1 MSFQPVIGIGG
12 YGGWRVL
19 EATGD
24 RQRDAFENSPLL
36 AREAEYFRE
45 NIANATTAEALVND
59 RRLLDVA
66 LKAFGLGEEINKRA
80 YIQKI
85 LEEGTEQSDAFANR
99 IADQRYRDFA
109 EAFGY
114 GNVASGTD
122 VLLES
127 FREDIISRYKT
138 LEFESAIGNVDDDMR
153 LALNFKRQIG
163 DIATS
168 DSAQN
173 AGWFQV
179 MGQLPLRTLVATGL
193 GIPDSVATLDLD
205 RQNEI
210 FQERAQALFG
220 ESTVEAFQD
229 PENVETMIR
238 RFFLFRQI
246 QSGPSALTPGQG
258 ALTLLQSSPLTGGG
272 VANLLL
278 SQA

>member
-1 MSFQPVIGIGG
+1 
-12 YGGWRVL
+12 
-19 EATGD
+19 
-24 RQRDAFENSPLL
+24 
-36 AREAEYFRE
+36 
-45 NIANATTAEALVND
+45 
-59 RRLLDVA
+59 
-66 LKAFGLGEEINKRA
+66 
-80 YIQKI
+80 
-85 LEEGTEQSDAFANR
+85 
-99 IADQRYRDFA
+99 
-109 EAFGY
+109 
-114 GNVASGTD
+114 
-122 VLLES
+122 
-127 FREDIISRYKT
+127 
-138 LEFESAIGNVDDDMR
+138 
-153 LALNFKRQIG
+153 
-163 DIATS
+163 
-168 DSAQN
+168 
-173 AGWFQV
+173 